1 MKKKIA
7 SSGLTVLFIA
17 ACWMAYSFSYIG
29 RLNFSASMADM
40 TSSGVLLKSQAGA
53 VTTGFFICYGCGQF
67 LSGMLGDRI
76 NPRYLVFAGLVCSS
90 LINFG
95 IAMGPPLWFMI
106 VLWSLNGFA
115 QSLLWAPI
123 CKIVSDRVSSNRRQ
137 KACTALA
144 TTMAG
149 GTLMAYILSALLIN
163 AFGWKAAF
171 ISGSGATLLAAVT
184 WIIVTTKIEHDAD
197 KNGVEED
204 IVAVHEDDG
213 EEVPH
218 EEIPT
223 NLWQLLCV
231 SGLTI
236 LALVGGVQGVLKDCM
251 STWVPTFIEDMFNMG
266 SVISILT
273 GAFLPIFG
281 FFGPIFTNKLM
292 MKTRDELSSLFILF
306 LISSGCLAMLA
317 LFGRFSIAIS
327 IVALALTYACSL
339 GQNMILIGTLP
350 MYFSKLG
357 KVSTITGTMNA
368 LCYVTTAAV
377 SWIVGVLVDRTGWTI
392 VMAGWFVLSA
402 LAAVGTLFAKRR
414 WNKFRRNLF

>member
-7 SSGLTVLFIA
+7 SNGLTVLFIA

-149 GTLMAYILSALLIN
+149 GTLMAYILSAVLIN

-171 ISGSGATLLAAVT
+171 ISGSSATLLAAVV
-184 WIIVTTKIEHDAD
+184 WITVTTKIEHEAD
-197 KNGVEED
+197 KNGIVEE
-204 IVAVHEDDG
+204 IEVKHEEEG

-223 NLWQLLCV
+223 GLWQLLCV

-317 LFGRFSIAIS
+317 LYGRFSIAIS

>member
-7 SSGLTVLFIA
+7 SNGLTVLFIA

-95 IAMGPPLWFMI
+95 IAVGPPLWFMI

-149 GTLMAYILSALLIN
+149 GTLMAYILSAVLIN

-171 ISGSGATLLAAVT
+171 ISGSSATLLAAVV
-184 WIIVTTKIEHDAD
+184 WITVTTKIEHEAD
-197 KNGVEED
+197 KNGIVDEIEVKHEE
-204 IVAVHEDDG
+204 EG

-223 NLWQLLCV
+223 GLWQLLCV

>member
-149 GTLMAYILSALLIN
+149 GTLMAYILSAVLIN

-171 ISGSGATLLAAVT
+171 ISGSSATLLAAVV
-184 WIIVTTKIEHDAD
+184 WITVTTKIEHEAD
-197 KNGVEED
+197 KNGIVEE
-204 IVAVHEDDG
+204 IEVKHEEEG

-223 NLWQLLCV
+223 GLWQLLCV

-317 LFGRFSIAIS
+317 LFGRVSIAIS

>member
-149 GTLMAYILSALLIN
+149 GTLMAYILSAVLIN

-171 ISGSGATLLAAVT
+171 ISGSSATLLAAVV
-184 WIIVTTKIEHDAD
+184 WITVTTKIEHEAD
-197 KNGVEED
+197 KNGIVEE
-204 IVAVHEDDG
+204 IEVKHEEEG

-223 NLWQLLCV
+223 GLWQLLCV

-292 MKTRDELSSLFILF
+292 MKTRDVLSSLFILF

>member
-149 GTLMAYILSALLIN
+149 GTLMAYILSAVLIK

-171 ISGSGATLLAAVT
+171 ISGSSATLLAAVV
-184 WIIVTTKIEHDAD
+184 WITVTTKIEHEAD
-197 KNGVEED
+197 KNGIVEE
-204 IVAVHEDDG
+204 IEVKHEEEG

-223 NLWQLLCV
+223 GLWQLLCV

>member
-7 SSGLTVLFIA
+7 SNGLTVLFIA

-171 ISGSGATLLAAVT
+171 ISGSSATLLAAVT

-281 FFGPIFTNKLM
+281 FFGPIVTNKIM

-306 LISSGCLAMLA
+306 VISAGCLAMLA
-317 LFGRFSIAIS
+317 LFGRFSIVIS
-327 IVALALTYACSL
+327 IIALAVTYACSL

-350 MYFSKLG
+350 MYFSKAG
-357 KVSTITGTMNA
+357 KVSTITGTMDA
-368 LCYVTTAAV
+368 VCYLTTAVV
-377 SWIVGVLVDRTGWTI
+377 SSVTGVLVDRTGWTI

>member
-76 NPRYLVFAGLVCSS
+76 NPRYLVFAGLTCSS
-90 LINFG
+90 LLNFG
-95 IAMGPPLWFMI
+95 ISLGPPLWVMI
-106 VLWSLNGFA
+106 ILWSLNGLS

-123 CKIVSDRVSSNRRQ
+123 CKIVSDRVSTARRQ

-171 ISGSGATLLAAVT
+171 ISGSSATLLAAVT

>member
-95 IAMGPPLWFMI
+95 IAVGPPLWFMI

-149 GTLMAYILSALLIN
+149 GTLMAYILSAVLIN

-171 ISGSGATLLAAVT
+171 ISGSSATLLAAVT

>member
-149 GTLMAYILSALLIN
+149 GTLMAYILSAVLIN

-171 ISGSGATLLAAVT
+171 ISGSSATLLAAVV
-184 WIIVTTKIEHDAD
+184 WITVTTKIEHEAD
-197 KNGVEED
+197 KNGIVEE
-204 IVAVHEDDG
+204 IEVKHE
-213 EEVPH
+213 EEAEHAPH

-223 NLWQLLCV
+223 GLWQLLCV

>member
-76 NPRYLVFAGLVCSS
+76 NPRYLVFAGLTCSS
-90 LINFG
+90 LLNFG
-95 IAMGPPLWFMI
+95 ISLGPPLWVMI
-106 VLWSLNGFA
+106 ILWSLNGFA

-149 GTLMAYILSALLIN
+149 GTLMAYILSAVLIN

-171 ISGSGATLLAAVT
+171 ISGSSATLLAAVV
-184 WIIVTTKIEHDAD
+184 WITVTTKIEHEAD
-197 KNGVEED
+197 KNGIVEE
-204 IVAVHEDDG
+204 IEVKHEEEG

-223 NLWQLLCV
+223 GLWQLLCV

>member
-149 GTLMAYILSALLIN
+149 GTLMAYILSAVLIN
-163 AFGWKAAF
+163 ASGWKAAF
-171 ISGSGATLLAAVT
+171 ISGCSATLLAAVV
-184 WIIVTTKIEHDAD
+184 WITVTTKIEHEAD
-197 KNGVEED
+197 KNGIVEE
-204 IVAVHEDDG
+204 IEVKHEEEG

-223 NLWQLLCV
+223 GLWQLLCV

>member
-7 SSGLTVLFIA
+7 SNGLTVLFIA

-149 GTLMAYILSALLIN
+149 GTLMAYILSAVLIN

-171 ISGSGATLLAAVT
+171 ISGSSATLLAAVV
-184 WIIVTTKIEHDAD
+184 WITVTTKIEHEAD
-197 KNGVEED
+197 KNGIVEE
-204 IVAVHEDDG
+204 IEVKHEEEG

-223 NLWQLLCV
+223 GLWQLLCV

-339 GQNMILIGTLP
+339 GQNMILICTLP

>member
-7 SSGLTVLFIA
+7 SNGLTVLFIA

-149 GTLMAYILSALLIN
+149 GTLMAYILSAVLIN

-171 ISGSGATLLAAVT
+171 ISGSSATLLAAVV
-184 WIIVTTKIEHDAD
+184 WITVTTKIEHEAD
-197 KNGVEED
+197 KNGIVEE
-204 IVAVHEDDG
+204 IEVKHEEEG

-223 NLWQLLCV
+223 GLWQLLCV

>member
-7 SSGLTVLFIA
+7 SNGLTVLFIA

-149 GTLMAYILSALLIN
+149 GTLMAYILSAVLIN

-171 ISGSGATLLAAVT
+171 ISGSSATLLAAVT

>member
-95 IAMGPPLWFMI
+95 IAVGPPLWFMI

-137 KACTALA
+137 KACTAIA

-149 GTLMAYILSALLIN
+149 GTLMAYILSAVLIN

-171 ISGSGATLLAAVT
+171 ISGSSATLLAAVV
-184 WIIVTTKIEHDAD
+184 WITVTTKIEHEAD
-197 KNGVEED
+197 KNGIVEE
-204 IVAVHEDDG
+204 IEVKHEEEG

-223 NLWQLLCV
+223 GLWQLLCV

>member
-7 SSGLTVLFIA
+7 SSGSTVLFVA

-40 TSSGVLLKSQAGA
+40 TSSGILLKSQAGA

-76 NPRYLVFAGLVCSS
+76 NPRYLVFAGLTCSS
-90 LINFG
+90 LLNFG
-95 IAMGPPLWFMI
+95 ISLGPPLWVMI
-106 VLWSLNGFA
+106 ILWSLNGLS

-123 CKIVSDRVSSNRRQ
+123 CKIVSDRVSAARRQ

-171 ISGSGATLLAAVT
+171 ISGSSATLLAAVT

-197 KNGVEED
+197 KNGIEEN
-204 IVAVHEDDG
+204 IVAIHEDDG

-223 NLWQLLCV
+223 NLWTLLCV

-251 STWVPTFIEDMFNMG
+251 STWVPTFITDMFNMG
-266 SVISILT
+266 SVVSILT

-281 FFGPIFTNKLM
+281 FFGPIVTNKIM

-306 LISSGCLAMLA
+306 VISAGCLAMLA
-317 LFGRFSIAIS
+317 LFGRFSIVVS
-327 IVALALTYACSL
+327 IIALAVTYACSL

-350 MYFSKLG
+350 MYFSKAG
-357 KVSTITGTMNA
+357 KVSTITGTMDA
-368 LCYVTTAAV
+368 VCYLTTAVV
-377 SWIVGVLVDRTGWTI
+377 SSVTGVLVDNTGWTL
-392 VMAGWFVLSA
+392 VMTGWLVLTV
-402 LAAVGTLFAKRR
+402 LAAIGTLFAKRR

>member
-95 IAMGPPLWFMI
+95 IAVGPPLWFMI

-149 GTLMAYILSALLIN
+149 GTLMAYILSAVLIN

-171 ISGSGATLLAAVT
+171 ISGSSATLLAAVV
-184 WIIVTTKIEHDAD
+184 WITVTTKIEHEAD
-197 KNGVEED
+197 KNGIVEE
-204 IVAVHEDDG
+204 IEVKHEEEG

-223 NLWQLLCV
+223 GLWQLLCV

-327 IVALALTYACSL
+327 IVALALTYACSI

>member
-76 NPRYLVFAGLVCSS
+76 NPRYLVFAGLTCSS
-90 LINFG
+90 LLNFG
-95 IAMGPPLWFMI
+95 ISLGPPLWVMI
-106 VLWSLNGFA
+106 ILWSLNGLS

-123 CKIVSDRVSSNRRQ
+123 CKIVSDRVSTARRQ

-171 ISGSGATLLAAVT
+171 ISGSSATLLAAVT

-368 LCYVTTAAV
+368 LCYLTTAVV
-377 SWIVGVLVDRTGWTI
+377 SSVTGVLVDRTGWTI

>member
-149 GTLMAYILSALLIN
+149 GTLMAYILSAVLIN

-171 ISGSGATLLAAVT
+171 ISGSSATLLAAVV
-184 WIIVTTKIEHDAD
+184 WITVTTKIEHEAD
-197 KNGVEED
+197 KNGIVEE
-204 IVAVHEDDG
+204 IEVKHEEEG

-223 NLWQLLCV
+223 GLWQLLCV

-377 SWIVGVLVDRTGWTI
+377 SWIVGALVDRTGWTI

>member
-76 NPRYLVFAGLVCSS
+76 NPRYLVFAGLTCSS
-90 LINFG
+90 LLNFG
-95 IAMGPPLWFMI
+95 ISLGPPLWVMI
-106 VLWSLNGFA
+106 ILWSLNGLS

-149 GTLMAYILSALLIN
+149 GTLMAYILSAVLIN

-171 ISGSGATLLAAVT
+171 ISGSSATLLAAVV
-184 WIIVTTKIEHDAD
+184 WITVTTKIEHEAD
-197 KNGVEED
+197 KNGIVEE
-204 IVAVHEDDG
+204 IEVKHEEEG

-223 NLWQLLCV
+223 GLWQLLCV

>member
-76 NPRYLVFAGLVCSS
+76 NPRYLVFAGLTCSS
-90 LINFG
+90 LLNFG
-95 IAMGPPLWFMI
+95 ISLGPPLWVMI
-106 VLWSLNGFA
+106 ILWSLNGLS

-123 CKIVSDRVSSNRRQ
+123 CKIVSDRVSTARRQ

-171 ISGSGATLLAAVT
+171 ISGSSATLLAAVV
-184 WIIVTTKIEHDAD
+184 WITVTTKIEHEAD
-197 KNGVEED
+197 KNGIVEE
-204 IVAVHEDDG
+204 IEVKHEEEG

-223 NLWQLLCV
+223 GLWQLLCV

>member
-95 IAMGPPLWFMI
+95 IAVGPPLWFMI

-171 ISGSGATLLAAVT
+171 ISGSSATLLAAVV
-184 WIIVTTKIEHDAD
+184 WITVTTKIEHEAD
-197 KNGVEED
+197 KNGIVEE
-204 IVAVHEDDG
+204 IEVKHEEEG

-223 NLWQLLCV
+223 GLWQLLCV

>member
-29 RLNFSASMADM
+29 RLNFSASMADI

-149 GTLMAYILSALLIN
+149 GTLMAYILSAVLIN

-171 ISGSGATLLAAVT
+171 ISGSSATLLAAVV
-184 WIIVTTKIEHDAD
+184 WITVTTKIEHEAD
-197 KNGVEED
+197 KNGIVEE
-204 IVAVHEDDG
+204 IEVKHEEEG

-223 NLWQLLCV
+223 GLWQLLCV

>member
-115 QSLLWAPI
+115 QSLIWAPI

-149 GTLMAYILSALLIN
+149 GTLMAYILSAVLIN

-171 ISGSGATLLAAVT
+171 ISGSSSTLLAAVV
-184 WIIVTTKIEHDAD
+184 WITVTTKIEHEAD
-197 KNGVEED
+197 KNGIVEE
-204 IVAVHEDDG
+204 IEVKHEEEG

-223 NLWQLLCV
+223 GLWQLLCV

-377 SWIVGVLVDRTGWTI
+377 SWIVGALVDRTGWTI

>member
-17 ACWMAYSFSYIG
+17 ARWMAYSFSYIG

-149 GTLMAYILSALLIN
+149 GTLMAYILSAVLIN

-171 ISGSGATLLAAVT
+171 ISGSSATLLAAVV
-184 WIIVTTKIEHDAD
+184 WITVTTKIEHEAD
-197 KNGVEED
+197 KNGIVEE
-204 IVAVHEDDG
+204 IEVKHEEEG

-223 NLWQLLCV
+223 GLWQLLCV

-281 FFGPIFTNKLM
+281 FFGPIVTNKIM

-306 LISSGCLAMLA
+306 VISAGCLAMLA
-317 LFGRFSIAIS
+317 LFGRFSIVIS
-327 IVALALTYACSL
+327 IIALAVTYACSL

-350 MYFSKLG
+350 MYFSKAG
-357 KVSTITGTMNA
+357 KVSTITGTMDA
-368 LCYVTTAAV
+368 VCYLTTAVV
-377 SWIVGVLVDRTGWTI
+377 SSVTGVLVDRTGWTI

>member
-76 NPRYLVFAGLVCSS
+76 NPRYLVFAGLTCSS

-149 GTLMAYILSALLIN
+149 GTLMAYILSAVLIN

-171 ISGSGATLLAAVT
+171 ISGSSATLLAAVV
-184 WIIVTTKIEHDAD
+184 WITVTTKIEHEAD
-197 KNGVEED
+197 KNGIVEE
-204 IVAVHEDDG
+204 IEVKHEEEG

-223 NLWQLLCV
+223 GLWQLLCV

>member
-171 ISGSGATLLAAVT
+171 ISGSSATLLAAVV
-184 WIIVTTKIEHDAD
+184 WITVTTKIEHEAD
-197 KNGVEED
+197 KNGIVEE
-204 IVAVHEDDG
+204 IEVKHEEEG

-223 NLWQLLCV
+223 GLWQLLCV

-292 MKTRDELSSLFILF
+292 MKTRDELSSLFMLF

>member
-149 GTLMAYILSALLIN
+149 GTLMAYILSAVLIN

-171 ISGSGATLLAAVT
+171 ISGSSATLLAAVT

-281 FFGPIFTNKLM
+281 FFGPIVTNKIM

-306 LISSGCLAMLA
+306 VISAGCLAMLA
-317 LFGRFSIAIS
+317 LFGRFSIVIS
-327 IVALALTYACSL
+327 IIALAVTYACSL

-350 MYFSKLG
+350 MYFSKAG
-357 KVSTITGTMNA
+357 KVSTITGTMDA
-368 LCYVTTAAV
+368 VCYLTTAVV
-377 SWIVGVLVDRTGWTI
+377 SSVTGVLVDRTGWTI

>member
-149 GTLMAYILSALLIN
+149 GTLMAYILSAVLIN

-171 ISGSGATLLAAVT
+171 ISGSSATLLAAVV
-184 WIIVTTKIEHDAD
+184 WITLTTKIEHEAD
-197 KNGVEED
+197 KNGIVEE
-204 IVAVHEDDG
+204 IEVKHEEEG

-223 NLWQLLCV
+223 GLWQLLCV

>member
-149 GTLMAYILSALLIN
+149 GTLMAYILSAVLIN

-171 ISGSGATLLAAVT
+171 ISGSSATLLAAVV
-184 WIIVTTKIEHDAD
+184 WITVTTKIEHEAD
-197 KNGVEED
+197 KNGIVEE
-204 IVAVHEDDG
+204 IEVKHEEEG

-223 NLWQLLCV
+223 GLWQLLCV

-281 FFGPIFTNKLM
+281 FFGPIVTNKIM

-306 LISSGCLAMLA
+306 VISAGCLAMLA
-317 LFGRFSIAIS
+317 LFGRFSIVIS
-327 IVALALTYACSL
+327 IIALAVTYACSL

>member
-149 GTLMAYILSALLIN
+149 GTLMAYILSAVLIN

-171 ISGSGATLLAAVT
+171 ISGSSATLLAAVV
-184 WIIVTTKIEHDAD
+184 WITVTTKIEHEAD
-197 KNGVEED
+197 KNGIVEE
-204 IVAVHEDDG
+204 IEVKHEEEG

-223 NLWQLLCV
+223 GLWQLLCV

-251 STWVPTFIEDMFNMG
+251 STWVPTFIEEMFNMG

>member
-40 TSSGVLLKSQAGA
+40 TSAGVLLKSQAGA

-95 IAMGPPLWFMI
+95 IAVGPPLWFMI

-115 QSLLWAPI
+115 HSLLWAPI

-149 GTLMAYILSALLIN
+149 GTLMAYILSAVLIN

-171 ISGSGATLLAAVT
+171 ISGSSATLLAAVV
-184 WIIVTTKIEHDAD
+184 WITVTTKIEHEAD
-197 KNGVEED
+197 KNGIVEE
-204 IVAVHEDDG
+204 IEVKHEEEG

-223 NLWQLLCV
+223 GLWQLLCV

-327 IVALALTYACSL
+327 IVALALTYACAL

-402 LAAVGTLFAKRR
+402 LAAVGTLCAKRR

>member
-149 GTLMAYILSALLIN
+149 GTLMAYILSAVLIN
-163 AFGWKAAF
+163 AFGWNAAF
-171 ISGSGATLLAAVT
+171 ISGSSATLLAAVV
-184 WIIVTTKIEHDAD
+184 WITVTTKIEHEAD
-197 KNGVEED
+197 KNGIVEE
-204 IVAVHEDDG
+204 IEVKHEEEG

-223 NLWQLLCV
+223 GLWQLLCV

>member
-149 GTLMAYILSALLIN
+149 GTLMAYILSAVLIN

-171 ISGSGATLLAAVT
+171 ISGSSATLLAAVV
-184 WIIVTTKIEHDAD
+184 WITVTTKIEHEAD
-197 KNGVEED
+197 KNGIVEE
-204 IVAVHEDDG
+204 IEVKHEEEG

-223 NLWQLLCV
+223 GLWQLLCV

-281 FFGPIFTNKLM
+281 FFGPIVTNKIM
-292 MKTRDELSSLFILF
+292 MKPRDELSSLFILF
-306 LISSGCLAMLA
+306 VISAGCLAMLA
-317 LFGRFSIAIS
+317 LFGRFSIVIS
-327 IVALALTYACSL
+327 IIALAVTYACSL

-350 MYFSKLG
+350 MYFSKAG
-357 KVSTITGTMNA
+357 KVSTITGTMDA
-368 LCYVTTAAV
+368 VCYLTTAVV
-377 SWIVGVLVDRTGWTI
+377 SSVTGVLVDRTGWTI

>member
-149 GTLMAYILSALLIN
+149 GTLMAYILSAVLIN

-171 ISGSGATLLAAVT
+171 ISGSSATLLAAVV
-184 WIIVTTKIEHDAD
+184 WITVTTKIEHEAD
-197 KNGVEED
+197 KNGIVEE
-204 IVAVHEDDG
+204 IEVKHEEEG

-223 NLWQLLCV
+223 GLWQLLCV

-392 VMAGWFVLSA
+392 VMAGWFVLST

>member
-7 SSGLTVLFIA
+7 SNGLTVLFIA

-149 GTLMAYILSALLIN
+149 GTLMAYILSAVLIN

-171 ISGSGATLLAAVT
+171 ISGSSATLLAAVV
-184 WIIVTTKIEHDAD
+184 WITVTTKIEHEAD

-350 MYFSKLG
+350 MYFSKAG

-368 LCYVTTAAV
+368 ICYMTTAAV

>member
-149 GTLMAYILSALLIN
+149 GTLMAYILSAVLIN

-171 ISGSGATLLAAVT
+171 ISGSSATLLAAVV
-184 WIIVTTKIEHDAD
+184 WITVTTKIEHEAD
-197 KNGVEED
+197 KNGIVEE
-204 IVAVHEDDG
+204 IEVKHEEEGEDG
-213 EEVPH
+213 PH

-223 NLWQLLCV
+223 GLWQLLCV